1 MISKS
6 PSRVA
11 TTSSRILAFAFSG
24 SRTNTQRASSPL
36 RRQFFTR
43 LDASS
48 TDPTLASR
56 QKLATTSIDGYEHLF
71 DVQLV
76 EGRCVGVRIGQL
88 LAEESSISKH
98 QQHNSDD
105 SVVAAISNT
114 TQFASWIHESL
125 HPDEVHYASKL
136 KSATSQKSFI
146 GGRLALRHAMEC
158 QIYDCIILK
167 DAYGRPTLPPTFL
180 GSISHKGDVA
190 VALVAM
196 TNTADGEPHH
206 DWAIGV
212 DLEVRQKGHAR
223 IAQRILTQHERNS
236 LGSLNDENVNAD
248 QEVLLRFSVKEA
260 LYKAMHPLICQY
272 VGFQEAETQ
281 PLANGTVQVALNL
294 TSQAHHGFD
303 SVSAHWRTIGGDE
316 YFLTS
321 AKIRLKPGVKAK
333 GNDQNPEEC
342 RM

>member
-1 MISKS
+1 MTSNVS
-6 PSRVA
+6 SRVA
-11 TTSSRILAFAFSG
+11 ACSSRLLAFAFSG
-24 SRTNTQRASSPL
+24 SRTTTQRASPL
-36 RRQFFTR
+36 RRQCFTR

-56 QKLATTSIDGYEHLF
+56 QKLATINDGYEQLF

-76 EGRCVGVRIGQL
+76 EGRCVGLRIGQL
-88 LAEESSISKH
+88 LAEESISK
-98 QQHNSDD
+98 QQEAHLDD
-105 SVVAAISNT
+105 VVVAAAISNS

-125 HPDEVHYASKL
+125 HPDEVRYASKL
-136 KSATSQKSFI
+136 KSETSQKSFI
-146 GGRLALRHAMEC
+146 GGRLALRHAMQC
-158 QIYDCIILK
+158 QVHDCIILK

-196 TNTADGEPHH
+196 TTTTDGEPHH

-212 DLEVRQKGHAR
+212 DLEVRQKGHSR
-223 IAQRILTQHERNS
+223 IAQRVLTQHERNS
-236 LGSLNDENVNAD
+236 LGLLNDENVNAD

-303 SVSAHWRTIGGDE
+303 SVSAHWRTVGDE

-333 GNDQNPEEC
+333 RNDQNPEEC